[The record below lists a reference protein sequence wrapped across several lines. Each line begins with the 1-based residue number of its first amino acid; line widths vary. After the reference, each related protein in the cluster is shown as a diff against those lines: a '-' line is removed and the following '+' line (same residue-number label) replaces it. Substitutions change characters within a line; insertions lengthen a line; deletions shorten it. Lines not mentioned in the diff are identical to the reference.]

1 MRTNLEL
8 LQRQN
13 KECEVCLIMRTPES
27 ECVIMT
33 FESLD
38 EMEDFLHNIYITD
51 AERSFLMSLSDEVA
65 YINCSQPGELSLY
78 SEECY
83 LGTVPIKSTM
93 FTDLQKDPWEHKSIK
108 ELLAL

>member
-13 KECEVCLIMRTPES
+13 KECEVNLIMRTPES
-27 ECVIMT
+27 ESVNMI
-33 FESLD
+33 FDSLD
-38 EMEDFLHNIYITD
+38 EMEDFLHNMYITD
-51 AERSFLMSLSDEVA
+51 AERSFLMSLSDEVTH
-65 YINCSQPGELSLY
+65 IRCDKPGELSLY
-78 SEECY
+78 DKDFY

-93 FTDLQKDPWEHKSIK
+93 FTDLQENSWERKSIK